1 MSATRVNRLISCGA
15 ICLALLIGT
24 AAAEYR
30 RPLRPTHRDPVA
42 VVPASKASAAWSR
55 ATPAENRDDMFE
67 ESAAV
72 RAIDA
77 AQLVSLRRHTD
88 REAAQQASILP
99 WSAVGGAGGV
109 LGCGPGDGR
118 WAPLVEEE
126 VCEALGRGRSAQSRE
141 RTVLL
146 LRGIIVADGVRGGAG
161 ASPVFQRNRRQQ
173 STGPH
178 NREMKSLLRE
188 RAGQAA
194 GNVISPIVRRR
205 PRQCLQDFR
214 PQSAF

>member
-99 WSAVGGAGGV
+99 WSAVGALGGCLV
-109 LGCGPGDGR
+109 VALGTVVGLRLWKKKFAKR
-118 WAPLVEEE
+118 WA
-126 VCEALGRGRSAQSRE
+126 EAVQARSRE

-173 STGPH
+173 STG
-178 NREMKSLLRE
+178 RITAK
-188 RAGQAA
+188 
-194 GNVISPIVRRR
+194 
-205 PRQCLQDFR
+205 
-214 PQSAF
+214 